1 MASSDTRERGLAP
14 RVSVLE
20 TNVESVKADVGT
32 LRNETREGF
41 AGVRAALDRIGERLA
56 ASDTARLTYEAG
68 RPRSTN
74 WYAVIGFVV
83 AAVTIMGAIFSLAEW
98 RVSTAFDPLKEI
110 VREHRHELRETRE
123 KHLQLRIEL
132 EREKAI
138 RDAQRGKL

>member
-1 MASSDTRERGLAP
+1 MAADTRERGLAP

-41 AGVRAALDRIGERLA
+41 AGVRTALDRIGERLI
-56 ASDTARLTYEAG
+56 SHEAN

-110 VREHRHELRETRE
+110 VREHRHELRESRE
-123 KHLQLRIEL
+123 KQLQLRIEL

-138 RDAQRGKL
+138 RDAQSKLRGDVR